1 MAGERLGRIP
11 MKESVPK
18 SSQLF
23 LLLFPLYSEISSTRN
38 VFSQK
43 IIVTF
48 VKPIIDPELDIR
60 HHLKRGSDLLKDIEV
75 RK

>member
-11 MKESVPK
+11 TKESVPR

-23 LLLFPLYSEISSTRN
+23 LLLFPLYSEVSSTRN

-48 VKPIIDPELDIR
+48 IKPIIDPELDIN
-60 HHLKRGSDLLKDIEV
+60 KTSFEE